1 MTDLGISIVI
11 GQFLESRKPLLPRIK
26 RMCADT
32 QPLRNL
38 CRRIAPLD
46 NLRHGFPFELVG
58 KIKFAHIGLLA
69 SNLGKKV
76 STNLGAI
83 QNLKMGN

>member
-1 MTDLGISIVI
+1 
-11 GQFLESRKPLLPRIK
+11 
-26 RMCADT
+26 MCADT

-69 SNLGKKV
+69 L
-76 STNLGAI
+76 NLGAI
-83 QNLKMGN
+83 QAGITAVKRSIIRQKAGL